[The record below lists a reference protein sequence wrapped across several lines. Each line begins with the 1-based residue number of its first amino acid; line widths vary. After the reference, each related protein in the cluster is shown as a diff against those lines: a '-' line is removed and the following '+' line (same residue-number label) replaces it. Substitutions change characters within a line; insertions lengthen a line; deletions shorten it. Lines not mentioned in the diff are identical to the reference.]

1 MKLKDIYKLA
11 INLGKN
17 YDPRGE
23 ELQIL
28 LDKEQVDFEKM
39 SEEERRFHDPE
50 SLHNPYSDTRI
61 LVGTGDEEITTIMA
75 GIDIETPEVLLADR
89 LRQKGHRID
98 LLLAHHPEGIAQAAL
113 HDVMHI
119 QADMM
124 EIVGVPIN
132 IAEGVMASRI
142 SEVERGMMPRNHQ
155 RAVDAARLLDFP
167 FICVH
172 SPADI
177 LVNNF
182 LQDLLDKSSY
192 RTVDDIVN
200 ILLTLPEYQKA
211 SQLKA
216 GPRIV
221 SGNKNRRAGKIFI
234 KMSGGTAGSEK
245 TYEKLADAGVGTYI
259 CMHITDKHRQAARE
273 NNINVI
279 VAGHMAVTPW
289 E

>member
-1 MKLKDIYKLA
+1 MR
-11 INLGKN
+11 
-17 YDPRGE
+17 P
-23 ELQIL
+23 
-28 LDKEQVDFEKM
+28 F
-39 SEEERRFHDPE
+39 
-50 SLHNPYSDTRI
+50 
-61 LVGTGDEEITTIMA
+61 TG
-75 GIDIETPEVLLADR
+75 
-89 LRQKGHRID
+89 
-98 LLLAHHPEGIAQAAL
+98 
-113 HDVMHI
+113 
-119 QADMM
+119 
-124 EIVGVPIN
+124 
-132 IAEGVMASRI
+132 
-142 SEVERGMMPRNHQ
+142 
-155 RAVDAARLLDFP
+155 FP

-221 SGNKNRRAGKIFI
+221 SGNKNRRAGKILL
-234 KMSGGTAGSEK
+234 KWAEELQVQK
-245 TYEKLADAGVGTYI
+245 NLWKLADAGVGTYI

-279 VAGHMAVTPW
+279 VAGHMASDSLGMNLFLDELQSRGINTIPCSGLIRVSRLGQH
-289 E
+289 EFH